1 MPTVQKSISK
11 TVRRIVNPNK
21 YEYKTLDDLKY
32 LSSENILLNIDPNK
46 VDPEI
51 LENNLKNNPNPINP
65 LANDQRKALRKLL
78 AIREI
83 SKSFAKGPTR
93 DKYVAKMK
101 AISWNELNPD
111 SEFNREVNKVISEA
125 KHDVEFLTD
134 MKKRLTALKSN
145 SPKDEFIENIK
156 ERLTEL
162 KKPISKTP
170 RRGGRKGGRKT
181 RKLR

>member
-1 MPTVQKSISK
+1 MPTVRKSISK

-21 YEYKTLDDLKY
+21 YEYKTPDDLKY

-51 LENNLKNNPNPINP
+51 LENNSIEP

-125 KHDVEFLTD
+125 KHDVEFLAD

>member
-1 MPTVQKSISK
+1 MPTVRKSISK
-11 TVRRIVNPNK
+11 TVRRIMNPNK
-21 YEYKTLDDLKY
+21 YEYKTPDDLKY

-51 LENNLKNNPNPINP
+51 LKNNTNT
-65 LANDQRKALRKLL
+65 LANDQHKALIKLL

-125 KHDVEFLTD
+125 KHDVEFLAD